1 MNWQTTAS
9 AALLAGPLLLGT
21 AMADELQLVATTVV
35 RPDPGGMS
43 RAVFADAAGRQT
55 IVKAGGRVA
64 GCRLDEVGR
73 KMVHLR
79 CADGAVTVV
88 LWEGL
93 PRQAVRPADASPGS
107 ETPASYRVSLPRDD
121 FQFALAD
128 RQRLVSQVSLEPAVA
143 DSRLYGYR
151 ITWLREGGDFHRLG
165 LREEDVILSLNG
177 VRAGNPGIFMQA
189 VNGLRG
195 TTSFAL
201 GVERDGSQIEYSYL
215 LD

>member
-43 RAVFADAAGRQT
+43 RAVVADAAGRQT

>member
-107 ETPASYRVSLPRDD
+107 E
-121 FQFALAD
+121 
-128 RQRLVSQVSLEPAVA
+128 
-143 DSRLYGYR
+143 
-151 ITWLREGGDFHRLG
+151 
-165 LREEDVILSLNG
+165 LSL
-177 VRAGNPGIFMQA
+177 IH
-189 VNGLRG
+189 
-195 TTSFAL
+195 
-201 GVERDGSQIEYSYL
+201 I
-215 LD
+215 

>member
-1 MNWQTTAS
+1 
-9 AALLAGPLLLGT
+9 
-21 AMADELQLVATTVV
+21 VATTVV
-35 RPDPGGMS
+35 RPDPDGMS
-43 RAVFADAAGRQT
+43 RAVFADRSGRQT

-79 CADGAVTVV
+79 CAGGAVTVV

-93 PRQAVRPADASPGS
+93 PSRAGGRADDSPAAVS
-107 ETPASYRVSLPRDD
+107 PASYRVSLPRDD
-121 FQFALAD
+121 FQFALED

-143 DSRLYGYR
+143 DRRLYGYR

-165 LREEDVILSLNG
+165 LRDGDVIVSLNG
-177 VRAGNPGIFMQA
+177 VQAGDPGTFMQA

-201 GVERDGSQIEYSYL
+201 GVERDGAQIEYSYL

>member
-1 MNWQTTAS
+1 MIDWQTKAG
-9 AALLAGPLLLGT
+9 AALVAGPLLLGA

-35 RPDPGGMS
+35 RPDPGDMS
-43 RAVFADAAGRQT
+43 RAVFADASGRQT

-73 KMVHLR
+73 RLVHLH

-93 PRQAVRPADASPGS
+93 PRRTGGRAGDLPGS
-107 ETPASYRVSLPRDD
+107 ETSASYRVSLPRDD
-121 FQFALAD
+121 FEFALAD

-165 LREEDVILSLNG
+165 LR
-177 VRAGNPGIFMQA
+177 
-189 VNGLRG
+189 
-195 TTSFAL
+195 T
-201 GVERDGSQIEYSYL
+201 
-215 LD
+215 